1 MNYIR
6 NDAPPGSPVSVMYK
20 RHSPSALNLFAASPA
35 MFVLERFIGQKQPV
49 GAIAH
54 RGVAI
59 EEGVALGLKH
69 PDATDGECYE
79 AAMARYDIL
88 TVLSGDARREK
99 MRADIPDMVIQALD
113 ELRPLGIPSET
124 QGFIEHHDPHLKLP
138 IVGYFDF
145 KWEDKGLIYDLKTTD
160 RMPSEIKI
168 AHARQVSLY
177 TSDNQEGRLTY
188 CTPKKCQTLRLE
200 NVRQHKQALI
210 NIAKRV
216 EWLMAL
222 SDDPLFFTTITVPDL
237 DSFYWGSPVARQL
250 AFEIWGI

>member
-6 NDAPPGSPVSVMYK
+6 NDAPSGSPVSVMYK
-20 RHSPSALNLFAASPA
+20 RHSPSALNLYAACPS
-35 MFVLERFIGQKQPV
+35 MFVLERILGIKQPV

-59 EEGVALGLKH
+59 EEGVAHGLKN
-69 PDATDGECYE
+69 PGATDGECYE
-79 AAMARYDIL
+79 LALARYDIL

-99 MRADIPDMVIQALD
+99 MRADIPDMVIQAID

-124 QGFIEHHDPHLKLP
+124 QGFIEHHAPELDLP

-145 KWEDKGLIYDLKTTD
+145 KWEDKGLIYDLKTSD
-160 RMPSEIKI
+160 RMPSEIKV

-210 NIAKRV
+210 NIALQV
-216 EWLMAL
+216 ERLLRM
-222 SDDPLFFTTITVPDL
+222 SDEPEFFKFIVPDL

-250 AFEIWGI
+250 AFQHWGI